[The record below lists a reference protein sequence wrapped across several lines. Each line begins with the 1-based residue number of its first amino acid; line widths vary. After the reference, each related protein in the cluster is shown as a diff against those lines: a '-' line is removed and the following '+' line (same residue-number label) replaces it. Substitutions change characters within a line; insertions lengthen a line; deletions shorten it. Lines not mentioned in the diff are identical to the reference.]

1 MPPARE
7 PLPLRHALV
16 LGLAQGPTELLP
28 VSSSGHTS
36 LIPWLC
42 GWSYDALEPES
53 RKAFEVALHA
63 GAGLALA
70 VAMRA
75 ELAQAVA
82 RLDRRRAGLLAFS
95 LAPPALAGL
104 VLRGPIERRLGGPRS
119 IAAALLA
126 GSVAMAL
133 ADAAPPEGTRQVGEA
148 GPADG
153 VALGLAQALAL
164 IPGVSRSGATLTA
177 ARGRGFGRRASQTLS
192 WQAALP
198 VMVGASGL
206 ELIRMAGRGVPADVR
221 PALATG
227 AGAAFASTLL
237 GARLLGVD
245 RAGRRGR
252 ALIPYAVYRSLL
264 AIAVLRRLRSAHNR
278 YG

>member
-1 MPPARE
+1 MPPGRQ
-7 PLPLRHALV
+7 PLPLRHAFA

-42 GWSYDALEPES
+42 GWSYDELEPES

-75 ELAQAVA
+75 ELADAVA
-82 RLDRRRAGLLAFS
+82 RLDRRRGGLIALS
-95 LAPPALAGL
+95 LGPPALAGL
-104 VLRGPIERRLGGPRS
+104 VLRGAIERRLGGPRS
-119 IAAALLA
+119 IATGLLTGA
-126 GSVAMAL
+126 VAMAL
-133 ADAAPPEGTRQVGEA
+133 ADAAPPQGKRQLVQA

-153 VALGLAQALAL
+153 IALGLAQALAL
-164 IPGVSRSGATLTA
+164 IPGISRSGATLTA
-177 ARGRGFGRRASQTLS
+177 ARARGFGRRDAQTLS
-192 WQAALP
+192 RHAALP
-198 VMVGASGL
+198 VIVGASGL
-206 ELIRMAGRGVPADVR
+206 ELLRMARGGAPADVR

-227 AGAAFASTLL
+227 GAAAFASTLL
-237 GARLLGVD
+237 GTRLLGAD
-245 RAGRRGR
+245 RTGRDGR
-252 ALIPYAVYRSLL
+252 ALLPYAIYRSLL
-264 AIAVLRRLRSAHNR
+264 AIVVLRRLRSAHNR